1 MVFRSTPFMGS
12 AFAISEVLSQTD
24 AEGLGVVNE
33 GRATAKGGPAVS
45 TGAWAA
51 QSTSGAGVSY
61 QGASPCAWVDHV
73 TVNGGSFSNGYD
85 RLFGAKGSD
94 QVVLYVV
101 RDVITGWTTTTNGR
115 RSVCTVHNDNL
126 TSATLLD
133 NNPSSGFPGLVPD
146 VNDAIRDLAV
156 YSNTLYV
163 LSSDGNGTYLS
174 AVKYKLPTDGVTP
187 VSVTEVVDLDVGNT
201 TNTWLNLDSQVPG
214 LDGKG
219 FDFGSVAGDT
229 LMYVASGL
237 GRIYTFTVYN
247 PPARGTVVWIK

>member
-1 MVFRSTPFMGS
+1 MSD
-12 AFAISEVLSQTD
+12 VLSQTA

-33 GRATAKGGPAVS
+33 GKATAKGGPGVS

-51 QSTSGAGVSY
+51 QSTSGSGVSY
-61 QGASPCAWVDHV
+61 QYDGPCAWVDHV
-73 TVNGGSFSNGYD
+73 TINGGSFSNGYD
-85 RLFGAKGSD
+85 RLFGSKAFD

-101 RDVITGWTTTTNGR
+101 RDSITGWTTTTNGY

-126 TSATLLD
+126 TAATLLND
-133 NNPSSGFPGLVPD
+133 NPAAGFPALVPD
-146 VNDAIRDLAV
+146 VNDTIRDLAV

-163 LSSDGNGTYLS
+163 LSSNGTNTYLS

-214 LDGKG
+214 IDGKG
-219 FDFGSVAGDT
+219 VDFGSVSGDT

-237 GRIYTFTVYN
+237 GRIYTFKVYN
-247 PPARGTVVWIK
+247 PPARGTVVWLK